1 MKIYMIIFDIT
12 DSNRANDMVSAIK
25 EYGSWARICSN
36 SWCIKVSDK
45 TAADIRDSLSDRIS
59 IQSSE
64 RLLVVNIT
72 NSAWASYYLPKD
84 VTGWL
89 KEKS

>member
-1 MKIYMIIFDIT
+1 MKIFLIVFELFDR
-12 DSNRANDMVSAIK
+12 NRINDMIGAIK

-45 TAADIRDSLSDRIS
+45 TAADVRDSLSDRIPL
-59 IQSSE
+59 QNTD

-84 VTGWL
+84 VAEWL